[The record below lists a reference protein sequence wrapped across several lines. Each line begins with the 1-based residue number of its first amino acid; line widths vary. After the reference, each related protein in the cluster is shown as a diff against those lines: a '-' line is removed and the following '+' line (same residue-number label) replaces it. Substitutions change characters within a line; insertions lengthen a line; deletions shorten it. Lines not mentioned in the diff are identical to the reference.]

1 MRRPRGGDERS
12 SPTRAAP
19 GPRPGILRSPARSS
33 LTAVGSAGRVGS
45 PFHPWRVAAAKDRKA
60 RQELSRKR
68 GPAPEGERRDGAPRG
83 ARILRKRMRQDGR
96 LVRRSV
102 LHPLA
107 FCGERNNDDGLP
119 GAAKN
124 TGDEARLFV
133 IPGREQSERTR
144 NPETQAESE
153 PLDSGSGAKA
163 PSRNDEEIGCLKIE
177 SAKCAQRRDCAPHR
191 ITFISV

>member
-1 MRRPRGGDERS
+1 M
-12 SPTRAAP
+12 
-19 GPRPGILRSPARSS
+19 
-33 LTAVGSAGRVGS
+33 VGSAGRVGP
-45 PFHPWRVAAAKDRKA
+45 PFHPWRVAATKGRKA
-60 RQELSRKR
+60 RQELEPKARPGAAVRTPRWS
-68 GPAPEGERRDGAPRG
+68 AERRPRSW
-83 ARILRKRMRQDGR
+83 RQGR
-96 LVRRSV
+96 GKTEGLVRRSV